1 MRRIAAI
8 GLVALGLAG
17 VAVWFDVADLRSS
30 LGLADQQTASAL
42 EQSPRDAR
50 PVTVAA
56 LARIEPVSEI
66 VDVAAAIADRVE
78 LLMVKEGE
86 IVKKGQTLA
95 FLDSYDERR
104 AERDHVTAR
113 LAEAERLFATE
124 RMVGASRI
132 EAAEIRLHRARSIYP
147 LRIEAQ
153 KAKLRGIEATLANNR
168 DILKTRSKLKQ
179 NEFSTRRAVDN
190 QVTIVRQS
198 EEDLTTARAE
208 LKRLESE
215 YAIDNREARNARV
228 QAEADLARASASI
241 GIEALRYQVALAEQG
256 VQRAIVQA
264 PIAGQILEILVR
276 PGEHPQTRPI
286 LKMGDTRVMHAVA
299 EVYET
304 DLKHVKLGQPARIE
318 SAALLRPLT
327 GRVVDIG
334 RIIFKNDALNVD
346 PAADADARIV
356 EVRIELEPDPLV
368 SRLTNLT
375 VDAVIVVSDGGA
387 QGVATGG
394 AATK

>member
-1 MRRIAAI
+1 MSPLGSQRRNACLPPK
-8 GLVALGLAG
+8 GWFG
-17 VAVWFDVADLRSS
+17 V
-30 LGLADQQTASAL
+30 
-42 EQSPRDAR
+42 
-50 PVTVAA
+50 
-56 LARIEPVSEI
+56 
-66 VDVAAAIADRVE
+66 
-78 LLMVKEGE
+78 
-86 IVKKGQTLA
+86 
-95 FLDSYDERR
+95 
-104 AERDHVTAR
+104 
-113 LAEAERLFATE
+113 
-124 RMVGASRI
+124 SRI

-215 YAIDNREARNARV
+215 FAVDSREARNARV
-228 QAEADLARASASI
+228 QAEADMARAAAAVE
-241 GIEALRYQVALAEQG
+241 IEALRYQVALAEQG

-264 PIAGQILEILVR
+264 PIAGQILEILTR
-276 PGEHPQTRPI
+276 PGEHPETKPI
-286 LKMGDTRVMHAVA
+286 LKMGDTRIMHAVA

-304 DLKHVKLGQPARIE
+304 DLKYVKLGQRAQIE

-334 RIIFKNDALNVD
+334 RIIFKNDVLNVD
-346 PAADADARIV
+346 PAADADSRIV

-387 QGVATGG
+387 QGVATGS